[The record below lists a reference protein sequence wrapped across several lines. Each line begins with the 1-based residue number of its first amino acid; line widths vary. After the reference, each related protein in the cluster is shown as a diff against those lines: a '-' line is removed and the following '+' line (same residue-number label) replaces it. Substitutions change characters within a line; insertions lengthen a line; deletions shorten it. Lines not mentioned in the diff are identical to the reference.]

1 MIVSYLSFFCT
12 ICSEEVSLY
21 WVIVKIYYFLP
32 EKWIWYILISV
43 RTRNRQYVLGQYRL
57 GIYGAI
63 GSVWGT
69 VCEER
74 EQEREESVCMRKLIV
89 QLTYRG
95 FPKSLSSLW
104 MYLKHYPMKCNY
116 IFKM

>member
-1 MIVSYLSFFCT
+1 MASCLSKYLIVPCRNLVYDSLLPFFFLHHLLWGS
-12 ICSEEVSLY
+12 I
-21 WVIVKIYYFLP
+21 IVLGDSQSYYFLP

-69 VCEER
+69 VCEGR
-74 EQEREESVCMRKLIV
+74 EQEREESLYEETDSAIN
-89 QLTYRG
+89 L
-95 FPKSLSSLW
+95 
-104 MYLKHYPMKCNY
+104 
-116 IFKM
+116 